1 MGISVSMRFV
11 AAHLLLFLLASAA
24 NSRILYPQRVSVG
37 RAPYVIYGNVQLP
50 DGSPGRG
57 AVVRVTNSSGLD
69 RQTLVDNSGRYELRD
84 LPRGHYYVS
93 ASNPDD
99 SDQFSDYTE
108 IDFSQSRSLRVIA
121 NLFLRYRPEK
131 TAQQPA
137 RSPVISVK
145 ESSQRVPKEA
155 LKAFNHGIKCSHERK
170 LEQAEQDFTRA
181 LVLFPDYFQAL
192 SERGSLLIARGRVPE
207 ASRDFEHALQID
219 PEYGPALRGSGIC
232 KLQAGNYG
240 DAAKDLE
247 RAIAAEPNVPRDY
260 IFLGMAYAAIDQR
273 EPARAAFQHALSLD
287 PQGSAR
293 AHFHLA
299 NLDIRENRP
308 GEAIR
313 ELDAYLA
320 AVPDAPDREK
330 VLALRAQLRQKK

>member
-1 MGISVSMRFV
+1 MRPFWS
-11 AAHLLLFLLASAA
+11 AIFTASARFFA
-24 NSRILYPQRVSVG
+24 
-37 RAPYVIYGNVQLP
+37 
-50 DGSPGRG
+50 
-57 AVVRVTNSSGLD
+57 
-69 RQTLVDNSGRYELRD
+69 
-84 LPRGHYYVS
+84 
-93 ASNPDD
+93 
-99 SDQFSDYTE
+99 
-108 IDFSQSRSLRVIA
+108 RSLLNIEVMWYLTVRSVM
-121 NLFLRYRPEK
+121 YRSL
-131 TAQQPA
+131 A
-137 RSPVISVK
+137 I
-145 ESSQRVPKEA
+145 
-155 LKAFNHGIKCSHERK
+155 
-170 LEQAEQDFTRA
+170 
-181 LVLFPDYFQAL
+181 
-192 SERGSLLIARGRVPE
+192 SLLRIPE

-232 KLQAGNYG
+232 RLHAGKYL

-247 RAIAAEPNVPRDY
+247 KAVAAEPNVPRDY

-320 AVPDAPDREK
+320 AVPDAPDKEK
-330 VLALRAQLRQKK
+330 VLALRSQLRQKK

>member
-1 MGISVSMRFV
+1 MSVSMRP
-11 AAHLLLFLLASAA
+11 AAVHLLLLLLASAA
-24 NSRILYPQRVSVG
+24 NSRILYPQRRSVG
-37 RAPYVIYGNVQLP
+37 QAPYVIYGNVQLP
-50 DGSPGRG
+50 DGSPARG
-57 AVVRVTNSSGLD
+57 AVVRVTTTSGLD
-69 RQTLVDNSGRYELRD
+69 RQTLADKSGHYEISD
-84 LPRGHYYVS
+84 LPRGRYYVS

-99 SDQFSDYTE
+99 PNQISEYTE
-108 IDFSQSRSLRVIA
+108 IDVSRTRSLRIIA

-131 TAQQPA
+131 TAQPPA

-145 ESSQRVPKEA
+145 ESLQHVPKEA

-181 LVLFPDYFQAL
+181 LELFPDYFQAL
-192 SERGSLLIARGRVPE
+192 SERGSLLIARGRIPE

-232 KLQAGNYG
+232 RLHAGKYL

-247 RAIAAEPNVPRDY
+247 KAVAAEPNVPRDY

-320 AVPDAPDREK
+320 AVPDAPDKEK
-330 VLALRAQLRQKK
+330 VLALRSQLRQKK